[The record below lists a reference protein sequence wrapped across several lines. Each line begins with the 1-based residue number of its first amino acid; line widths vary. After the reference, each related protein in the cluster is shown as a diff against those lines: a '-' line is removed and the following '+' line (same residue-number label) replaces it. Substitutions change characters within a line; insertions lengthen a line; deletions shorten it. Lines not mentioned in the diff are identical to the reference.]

1 MIIFL
6 AIFGAVIGFLIM
18 ITLGYVIGTYNSL
31 VSNRE
36 DIRTQF
42 SNIKTEYQ
50 RRADL
55 FYNLVQATKSYKIFE
70 KSTLKE
76 VVEARAKGITGTI
89 PAQIKK
95 MGQLDGLFSKLLA
108 LVEAYPN
115 LKSNEQHNKLM
126 DEVRITEDRVNV
138 ARTGY
143 NDEVREYNIIIQSFP
158 SSIIANMFRFR
169 KNDFFINEEESNK
182 PVRIDLSWT
191 PIT

>member
-1 MIIFL
+1 M
-6 AIFGAVIGFLIM
+6 
-18 ITLGYVIGTYNSL
+18 
-31 VSNRE
+31 
-36 DIRTQF
+36 
-42 SNIKTEYQ
+42 
-50 RRADL
+50 
-55 FYNLVQATKSYKIFE
+55 
-70 KSTLKE
+70 KE

-126 DEVRITEDRVNV
+126 EEVRITEDRVNV

-182 PVRIDLSWT
+182 PVRIDLS
-191 PIT
+191 

>member
-6 AIFGAVIGFLIM
+6 AVFGAVIGFLIM
-18 ITLGYVIGTYNSL
+18 ITLGYIIGTYNSL

-89 PAQIKK
+89 PKQIKK

-158 SSIIANMFRFR
+158 SSIIANMFRFK
-169 KNDFFINEEESNK
+169 KNDFFISEPESDK
-182 PVRIDLSWT
+182 PVRINLE
-191 PIT
+191 